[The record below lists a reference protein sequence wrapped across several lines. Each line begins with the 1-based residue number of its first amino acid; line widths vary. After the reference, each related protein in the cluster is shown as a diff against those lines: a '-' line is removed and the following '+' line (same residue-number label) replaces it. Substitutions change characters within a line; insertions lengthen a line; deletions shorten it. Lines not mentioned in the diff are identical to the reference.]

1 MRLVEGIV
9 RLGSA
14 DDGSAGEGTDD
25 RSAGKGTVDGST
37 SESTRSVEDFVD
49 QLDEIGDEY
58 AATVQAFDA
67 RYVVGREHLARAVEL
82 ADRARERGE
91 SVARDRAV
99 EILLWAAGRRQIDRA
114 LEMGVDRGET
124 PVVVVVH
131 GGEEAAG
138 AAAVRQLFEPGETL
152 GDYDEERVRSF
163 FDVTDRELAAS
174 DAGIEDLVLERV
186 ALLEV
191 EK

>member
-1 MRLVEGIV
+1 MWLVEGIV

-14 DDGSAGEGTDD
+14 D
-25 RSAGKGTVDGST
+25 
-37 SESTRSVEDFVD
+37 ESTRSVEGFVD
-49 QLDEIGDEY
+49 QIDEIGDEY
-58 AATVQAFDA
+58 GATVQAFDA

-114 LEMGVDRGET
+114 LEMGVGPGET
-124 PVVVVVH
+124 PVVVVVD
-131 GGEEAAG
+131 GGAEAGGAEAG
-138 AAAVRQLFEPGETL
+138 EAEAGGAEAVRDVLEPGATL
-152 GDYDEERVRSF
+152 GDYDEERVRTF

-174 DAGIEDLVLERV
+174 EAGLEALVLERV